1 MVGAT
6 FETPF
11 APESFQGVRR
21 ISLPSDEG
29 GWTIAGPVA
38 RDLGVMRRA
47 SHASFIIAL
56 RNHAAALIAGYREAA
71 RLRYEL
77 TLLKV
82 RAEHAEANF
91 LEIVLSQKG
100 GETK

>member
-1 MVGAT
+1 MTITEEQLAEIEVVLAEATPGPWADHSNEGWAYIEPHDMV
-6 FETPF
+6 
-11 APESFQGVRR
+11 V
-21 ISLPSDEG
+21 
-29 GWTIAGPVA
+29 
-38 RDLGVMRRA
+38 
-47 SHASFIIAL
+47 IIAL
-56 RNHAAALIAGYREAA
+56 RNHGAALIAGCREAA